1 LNTSLPETDSAGGV
15 NTGTARIRLDTAALA
30 KSQLFVAQHQQRLSA
45 FSREVENALNLLSR
59 NLEVFFKFPKIA
71 ETGTRVPRNTH
82 APLTLP
88 GILSTSGHCD
98 RSRLCAMICAP
109 FSDYRDHAL

>member
-15 NTGTARIRLDTAALA
+15 NTGTARIRLDTAALT

-59 NLEVFFKFPKIA
+59 NLEVFFKFPKSPKQELA
-71 ETGTRVPRNTH
+71 SHETPMRR
-82 APLTLP
+82 
-88 GILSTSGHCD
+88 
-98 RSRLCAMICAP
+98 
-109 FSDYRDHAL
+109 